1 MLATLAFGI
10 WAGPTRAAD
19 PIKVGVITDMSSLFS
34 GSTGKGT
41 VEGAR
46 MAIEDFGP
54 TLLGRPIELVFADHQ
69 NKTDIGAEIA
79 QRWYENEGVSVIAG
93 LANSAVALA
102 VQAIAKS
109 HGKIALATEAL
120 SSDVSG
126 KGCTP
131 VSVQWDTDNYAMTR
145 ILADALPK
153 VTPDKWFIIAAD
165 YTFGVQITRDLTEL
179 LTKSGSTVTGA
190 VRHPL
195 NSTDFASYLIAA
207 QQSGAKTVVISSGGG
222 DAINILKQA
231 REFGIQEGGQR
242 IVATNL
248 ELSDIQSLGL
258 KAVGGLIMPEAF
270 YWDYDDATRAWSKR
284 FFERVKAMPTREHA
298 SAYSGVTHWLKAVQA
313 AGTLDAATVMAKM
326 RATPVED
333 MFSRHGYI
341 REDGRMV
348 HDMLLVQIK
357 TPAESKAPWDF
368 YKVLKVIPGND
379 AVRPLAE
386 SECPLVKKS

>member
-1 MLATLAFGI
+1 
-10 WAGPTRAAD
+10 
-19 PIKVGVITDMSSLFS
+19 
-34 GSTGKGT
+34 
-41 VEGAR
+41 
-46 MAIEDFGP
+46 
-54 TLLGRPIELVFADHQ
+54 
-69 NKTDIGAEIA
+69 
-79 QRWYENEGVSVIAG
+79 
-93 LANSAVALA
+93 
-102 VQAIAKS
+102 
-109 HGKIALATEAL
+109 
-120 SSDVSG
+120 
-126 KGCTP
+126 
-131 VSVQWDTDNYAMTR
+131 
-145 ILADALPK
+145 
-153 VTPDKWFIIAAD
+153 
-165 YTFGVQITRDLTEL
+165 
-179 LTKSGSTVTGA
+179 VTGA